1 MDSLPKK
8 ETLTIEFKSDRKN
21 YSDDDLI
28 DEIVGMVNTEGGTL
42 YLGMED
48 DGTVTG
54 VASNAHKDIYGLCA
68 LIANK
73 TVPSISARAKIIE
86 TPRGSVM
93 QSQLPKSRSVIAS
106 SKGRIL
112 RRRLK
117 ADGTPENIPMYPY
130 EITSRLSDLR
140 LLDFSIQPLEEATI
154 QDFDPVNIERLKA
167 IIQNRDGDKAL
178 LGLSTEALLSTLH
191 ITTRVGDNTVPTL
204 AGMLL
209 IGRETRMAELVPTME
224 TVFQVLQGTDIVLNR
239 SFRKPIIE
247 LIDIFDEYMHAYN
260 PEKEMEYGF
269 FRLSVPEFS
278 VRAFRE
284 GLINA
289 FAHRDYSMLGR
300 VRVQIRDDSLTIS
313 NPGGFIEGITVENL
327 IYAEPEGRNPGLSDA
342 LKRIG
347 LVEKTGRGIDR
358 IFEGSILFGRPCP
371 DYSRST
377 SRTVELVIPRSK
389 PDIKFSKM
397 LMDEQNRRG
406 KPLSIEDLLILSAIK
421 ENGRQTMK
429 QLQSVTHIHPVQL
442 RQTLE
447 ELEGVGLLEELV
459 FPRARVFVFDGK
471 FYDKQGGSPA
481 YTKRSGSDWK
491 KVEEKILHIG
501 DLQNGILTK
510 QDVVEKMRVSPGMAY
525 QYLKKLQ
532 REGRIEL
539 VNAGKYARYRVRS

>member
-8 ETLTIEFKSDRKN
+8 EALTIEFKSDRKN

-93 QSQLPKSRSVIAS
+93 QIQLPKSRSVIAS

-459 FPRARVFVFDGK
+459 FPKARVFVFNGK